1 VTTYNIPSLDS
12 NGASSLAGTFGGMG
26 VPFTLTPAGSGYNLE
41 TDSASSSTVES
52 MLRSSGITGTAGTDG
67 YGTLAGVYGN
77 ADTSNEGA
85 NASATTGQGLNNNGS
100 TDAAQ
105 SPSYLAKYGA
115 DGAAI
120 VVGVVFV
127 AGSVY
132 GMMTK

>member
-1 VTTYNIPSLDS
+1 MNS
-12 NGASSLAGTFGGMG
+12 MG
-26 VPFTLTPAGSGYNLE
+26 IPFTLAPN
-41 TDSASSSTVES
+41 
-52 MLRSSGITGTAGTDG
+52 SSGSYDMTTSDESSATNALKSAGIAYGSSD
-67 YGTLAGVYGN
+67 YGTLAGVFGN

-85 NASATTGQGLNNNGS
+85 NASATTGSGLNNNGS
-100 TDAAQ
+100 TDSQQ

-120 VVGVVFV
+120 AVGIVFV